1 MNGTSSEPNAGLRLA
16 WRLSRELAQ
25 IADHGEVDRIP
36 VLDAERRALL
46 ESLRLA
52 RVPLD
57 EEARR
62 LWQEIAALNDRA
74 IGVLEH
80 RRRALEREVDVAVA
94 GARALRAYAANTGA
108 LR

>member
-1 MNGTSSEPNAGLRLA
+1 MSGVVPDPNAILRLA
-16 WRLSRELAQ
+16 THLTRELAQ

-36 VLDAERRALL
+36 ALDAERRALL

-57 EEARR
+57 EEGTR

-80 RRRALEREVDVAVA
+80 RRRALERDVDVAVA
-94 GARALRAYAANTGA
+94 GARALRAYAAHAGVP
-108 LR
+108 R

>member
-1 MNGTSSEPNAGLRLA
+1 MSGASSGPNAGLRLA

-36 VLDAERRALL
+36 ALDAERRALL
-46 ESLRLA
+46 ESLRIA

-57 EEARR
+57 DEARR

-94 GARALRAYAANTGA
+94 GARALRAYAANAGA
-108 LR
+108 TR